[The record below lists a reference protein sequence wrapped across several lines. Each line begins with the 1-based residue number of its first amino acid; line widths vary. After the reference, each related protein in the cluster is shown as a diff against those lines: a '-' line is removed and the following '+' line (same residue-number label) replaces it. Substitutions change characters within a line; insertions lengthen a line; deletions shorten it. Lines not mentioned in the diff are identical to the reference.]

1 MTLTRALA
9 LLCNCFGSISR
20 LWTSHKHVS
29 YSYQLTVLCD
39 DGMTEVDVP
48 STWTAIKSG
57 ERFMKVE
64 LDANSDEYRRIE
76 QNARATSQNSLNQ
89 IIKVH
94 HRESK
99 TQDTWCI
106 VITLTNVN
114 WFTKFFHCVT
124 PLWTWQGEFLNVAY
138 PRPILSKFYSILS
151 YPYLST
157 ANSNSYHFRADTM

>member
-1 MTLTRALA
+1 M
-9 LLCNCFGSISR
+9 
-20 LWTSHKHVS
+20 
-29 YSYQLTVLCD
+29 
-39 DGMTEVDVP
+39 DVP

-99 TQDTWCI
+99 TQDT
-106 VITLTNVN
+106 
-114 WFTKFFHCVT
+114 
-124 PLWTWQGEFLNVAY
+124 
-138 PRPILSKFYSILS
+138 
-151 YPYLST
+151 
-157 ANSNSYHFRADTM
+157 